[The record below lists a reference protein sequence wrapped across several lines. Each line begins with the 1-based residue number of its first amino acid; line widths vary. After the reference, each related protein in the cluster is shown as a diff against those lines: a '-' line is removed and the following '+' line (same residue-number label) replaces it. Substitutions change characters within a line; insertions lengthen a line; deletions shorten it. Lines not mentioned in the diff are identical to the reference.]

1 MSIKLYDLL
10 NQKRNGQAILKRLQW
25 MEGQLSWIGEF
36 NRKDLVARFAI
47 STQQA
52 SADIALY
59 KEFAPNNMQFCN
71 RSKVFFL
78 SESFAPLFDH
88 EPIEWLQQEQHS
100 EIGNL
105 LGLVD
110 IMGIPQKMEPKIFRT
125 LNRCRKY
132 ETPVQVEVGTF
143 SSSEKRKDLICPHSI
158 VVTPVRWHVR
168 AWSGQ
173 RQKFIDLPI
182 SRILNAEPNDTKDWV
197 SKEAD
202 REWLTEIP
210 IILAP
215 AEHLELSQQEM
226 VSNAY
231 GMSDGLVEIPTKVC
245 LIYYT
250 LAAMKL
256 LSAVREY
263 KGKAIDPQLNIRVIN
278 YKELLPLVK
287 YSPSFE
293 WSDRL
298 DLGADIQELSELIE
312 HSQSHIAALPSSHY
326 PLWLGSGFAKIAA
339 SYGAEL
345 CVNNGI
351 VSTFMSAVDYKSS
364 PLKTYFFPILLSFA
378 GKGEDAIDTAEN
390 MANASSKAGI
400 ITCNSDSGAVEKLS
414 AISRSHLFGLFPKR
428 DKRFVNIKSILTL
441 TALAEEYARKQ
452 FDLPL
457 PKLDLQSCAQQ
468 AEVIGMRAA
477 EQFIEHFSWRTKQLI
492 IVGKGYNNPLDHVW
506 KSILAE
512 AGIMTPTWVDIKDF
526 THGDHRHVSLYQN
539 HAFLLLEQP
548 EIKEYCDI
556 FEPRFNQIYPVERIN
571 LTGTFREQFWVSL
584 FAALFFTHRL
594 TYEQGHDGCRPPQ
607 NELVHSWR
615 EWGRLN
621 SET

>member
-1 MSIKLYDLL
+1 MSMELYEHL

-36 NRKDLVARFAI
+36 NRKDLVTRFAI

-59 KEFAPNNMQFCN
+59 KEFAPNNLKFDN

-78 SESFAPLFDH
+78 SESFVPLFEH
-88 EPIEWLQQEQHS
+88 EPIEWLQQEQHK
-100 EIGNL
+100 EVGNL

-110 IMGIPQKMEPKIFRT
+110 ITGIPQKMEPKIFRT

-143 SSSEKRKDLICPHSI
+143 SSSEKSEDLICPHSI

-168 AWSGQ
+168 AWSRE

-182 SRILNAEPNDTKDWV
+182 SRILSAVPDDSRDWV

-215 AEHLELSQQEM
+215 SEHLEPSQQQM

-231 GMSDGLVEIPTKVC
+231 GMSDGVVAIPTKVC
-245 LIYYT
+245 LVYYT

-263 KGKAIDPQLNIRVIN
+263 KGEAIDPKLNIRVVN

-287 YSPSFE
+287 NSPSFVRSNWLE
-293 WSDRL
+293 LSEE
-298 DLGADIQELSELIE
+298 IQELSDQVEQ
-312 HSQSHIAALPSSHY
+312 SQSHTTAQLSSNY
-326 PLWLGSGFAKIAA
+326 PLWIGSGFAKIAA

-345 CVNNGI
+345 CVTNGI
-351 VSTFMSAVDYKSS
+351 MSTFMSAVDYKSS
-364 PLKTYFFPILLSFA
+364 PLKTSFFPILLSFA
-378 GKGEDAIDTAEN
+378 GKGQDAIDTAEN
-390 MANASSKAGI
+390 IANASSEAGI
-400 ITCNSDSGAVEKLS
+400 ITCNSESEAVKKLS
-414 AISRSHLFGLFPKR
+414 TTRCSYLFGKFPKR

-457 PKLDLQSCAQQ
+457 PELDLQSCAQKAQ
-468 AEVIGMRAA
+468 VIGMRVA
-477 EQFIEHFSWRTKQLI
+477 EQFIENFSWRTKQLI
-492 IVGKGYNNPLDHVW
+492 VVGKGYNNPLEHVW

-512 AGIMTPTWVDIKDF
+512 AGIITATWVDIKDF

-548 EIKEYCDI
+548 EIREYCDI
-556 FEPRFNQIYPVERIN
+556 FERRFGQVYPVERVS
-571 LTGTFREQFWVSL
+571 LAGMFREQFWL
-584 FAALFFTHRL
+584 NLLTAIFFTHRI
-594 TYEQGHDGCRPPQ
+594 TYEQGYNGNRPPK
-607 NELVHSWR
+607 NEQVHSWR
-615 EWGRLN
+615 GWGRLN
-621 SET
+621 N

>member
-1 MSIKLYDLL
+1 MSMKLYDYL
-10 NQKRNGQAILKRLQW
+10 NQKRNGKAILKRLQW
-25 MEGQLSWIGEF
+25 VEGQLSWIGEF
-36 NRKDLVARFAI
+36 NRKDLVVRFAI

-59 KEFAPNNMQFCN
+59 KEFAPNNMEFDY

-100 EIGNL
+100 EANNL

-110 IMGIPQKMEPKIFRT
+110 ITGIPQKMDPTIFRT

-132 ETPVQVEVGTF
+132 ETPVQVEIGTF

-158 VVTPVRWHVR
+158 VVTPLRWHVR

-182 SRILNAEPNDTKDWV
+182 SRILNAEADANKHWV
-197 SKEAD
+197 AKEAD

-215 AEHLELSQQEM
+215 AKHLKPKQKNMIHS
-226 VSNAY
+226 VY
-231 GMSDGLVEIPTKVC
+231 GMTDGMVEIPTKVC

-250 LAAMKL
+250 LASMGL
-256 LSAVREY
+256 LSAVREH
-263 KGKAIDPQLNIRVIN
+263 KGDAIDPQLNIRVLN
-278 YKELLPLVK
+278 YKDLLPLVK
-287 YSPSFE
+287 NCPPFE
-293 WSDRL
+293 WSNRL
-298 DLGADIQELSELIE
+298 DLEEEIQELFAQVEK
-312 HSQSHIAALPSSHY
+312 SQSNIINFPSPKH
-326 PLWLGSGFAKIAA
+326 PIWLGSGFAKIAA

-345 CVNNGI
+345 CITNGI

-364 PLKTYFFPILLSFA
+364 PIKACSLPILLSFA

-390 MANASSKAGI
+390 MARTSSEAGL
-400 ITCNSDSGAVEKLS
+400 ITCSSDSDAVKKLS
-414 AISRSHLFGLFPKR
+414 TTRSSYLFGQAPER

-441 TALAEEYARKQ
+441 TALAEEYARRQ
-452 FDLPL
+452 FKLSL
-457 PKLDLQSCAQQ
+457 PKIDLKSCVQK
-468 AEVIGMRAA
+468 AEVTGMRAA

-492 IVGKGYNNPLDHVW
+492 IVGKGYNNPLEHVW
-506 KSILAE
+506 KSILSE

-526 THGDHRHVSLYQN
+526 THGDHRHVSLHQN
-539 HAFLLLEQP
+539 HAFLVLEQP

-556 FEPRFNQIYPVERIN
+556 FVARFAQVYPVELIHCG
-571 LTGTFREQFWVSL
+571 GTFRGQFWSGL
-584 FAALFFTHRL
+584 LTALFFTHRL
-594 TYEQGHDGCRPPQ
+594 TYEQGYNGNRPPK

-615 EWGRLN
+615 GWGRLN
-621 SET
+621 TER

>member
-1 MSIKLYDLL
+1 MSMKLYEHL

-36 NRKDLVARFAI
+36 NRKDLVTRFAI

-59 KEFAPNNMQFCN
+59 KEFAPNNIKFDN

-78 SESFAPLFDH
+78 SESFTPLFEH
-88 EPIEWLQQEQHS
+88 EPIEWLQQEQHK
-100 EIGNL
+100 EVGNL

-110 IMGIPQKMEPKIFRT
+110 ITGIPQKMEPKIFRT

-132 ETPVQVEVGTF
+132 ETPVQVEIGAF
-143 SSSEKRKDLICPHSI
+143 SSSEKREDLICPHSI

-182 SRILNAEPNDTKDWV
+182 SRILNAVPNDSRDWV

-210 IILAP
+210 IILGP
-215 AEHLELSQQEM
+215 SEHLEPSQQQM

-231 GMSDGLVEIPTKVC
+231 GMSDGVVAIPTKVC
-245 LIYYT
+245 LVYYT
-250 LAAMKL
+250 LTAMKL

-263 KGKAIDPQLNIRVIN
+263 KGEAIDPKLNIRVVN

-293 WSDRL
+293 WSNRL
-298 DLGADIQELSELIE
+298 ELSEEIQELSDQVEQ
-312 HSQSHIAALPSSHY
+312 SQSHITALLSSNY

-345 CVNNGI
+345 CVTNGI
-351 VSTFMSAVDYKSS
+351 MSTFMSAVDYKSS
-364 PLKTYFFPILLSFA
+364 PLKTSFFPILLSFA

-390 MANASSKAGI
+390 IANAS
-400 ITCNSDSGAVEKLS
+400 N
-414 AISRSHLFGLFPKR
+414 
-428 DKRFVNIKSILTL
+428 
-441 TALAEEYARKQ
+441 
-452 FDLPL
+452 
-457 PKLDLQSCAQQ
+457 
-468 AEVIGMRAA
+468 
-477 EQFIEHFSWRTKQLI
+477 
-492 IVGKGYNNPLDHVW
+492 
-506 KSILAE
+506 E
-512 AGIMTPTWVDIKDF
+512 AG
-526 THGDHRHVSLYQN
+526 
-539 HAFLLLEQP
+539 
-548 EIKEYCDI
+548 
-556 FEPRFNQIYPVERIN
+556 
-571 LTGTFREQFWVSL
+571 
-584 FAALFFTHRL
+584 
-594 TYEQGHDGCRPPQ
+594 
-607 NELVHSWR
+607 
-615 EWGRLN
+615 
-621 SET
+621 